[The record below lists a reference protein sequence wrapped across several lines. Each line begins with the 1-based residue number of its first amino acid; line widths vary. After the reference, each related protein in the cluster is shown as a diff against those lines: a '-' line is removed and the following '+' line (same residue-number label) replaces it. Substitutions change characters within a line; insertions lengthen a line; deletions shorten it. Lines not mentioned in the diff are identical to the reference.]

1 MTAVEITTDSQPTDS
16 QPADA
21 QPTDSQ
27 PPDATAE
34 ADAAEALAGRLFEA
48 GLAAIELATID
59 LGCRLGLY
67 QALSTDGALSVPELA
82 VVAGIDPR
90 YAREW
95 LEQQAACGLLAV
107 DRVDAGPDE
116 RRYELPAGSA
126 EVLLDPHS
134 LTYVR
139 PMAELPAVL
148 GRVSGQLEHAYR
160 TGGGVP
166 YADYG
171 FHEVQAAFNRPVFEN
186 LLAAEWLPAISDVEA
201 MLHAG
206 ATVAELGCGEG
217 WAAIALAEAYPSISV
232 HGYDLDDASIAA
244 ARRHAAEAGLAER
257 VSFDVADVTDVA
269 DARLDAAVDVV
280 FCFEMVHDLARP
292 VEALRTARRLVGDRG
307 PVIVMDERVGETFT
321 APADP
326 VEQFLYGASV
336 LHCLPV
342 GMASQPSAGVGTVMR
357 PEVFRGFAADAGFGR
372 CEVLDIDHPM
382 FRFYRL
388 DD

>member
-1 MTAVEITTDSQPTDS
+1 MTAVEITTESRPTGS
-16 QPADA
+16 ELNEPQPADSQ
-21 QPTDSQ
+21 QPEA
-27 PPDATAE
+27 ATAAE
-34 ADAAEALAGRLFEA
+34 AAEALAGRLFEA

-67 QALSTDGALSVPELA
+67 QALATDGALSAPELA
-82 VVAGIDPR
+82 KAAGIGPR

-95 LEQQAACGLLAV
+95 LEQQAACGLLTV

-116 RRYELPAGSA
+116 RRYELPAGAA

-134 LTYVR
+134 LAYAR

-148 GRVSGQLEHAYR
+148 GRVSGQLEQAYR

-171 FHEVQAAFNRPVFEN
+171 FHEVQGAFNRPVFEK
-186 LLAAEWLPAISDVEA
+186 LLAAEWLPAIGDVEA
-201 MLHAG
+201 MLQAG

-217 WAAIALAEAYPSISV
+217 WAAIALAEAYPNTTV

-244 ARRHAAEAGLAER
+244 ARRHAAEAGLADR
-257 VSFDVADVTDVA
+257 VSFDVADVADVA
-269 DARLDAAVDVV
+269 DAAPVDIV

-292 VEALRTARRLVGDRG
+292 VDALRTARRLVGDRG
-307 PVIVMDERVGETFT
+307 PVIVMDERAGETFT

-357 PEVFRGFAADAGFGR
+357 PDVFRGFAAEAGFGR

-388 DD
+388 DN